1 MHSSALSKGRPRAAP
16 APEGTTS
23 AKPELGCAS
32 PRRDGLAGH
41 MDDLDGCKKSLRE
54 RRKDDLDDLYDLF
67 RRVLETHTM
76 ALSRAACWALPVTSP
91 HPAANRETVVLVVQ
105 VVHPHVKSA

>member
-54 RRKDDLDDLYDLF
+54 RREDDLDDLDEL
-67 RRVLETHTM
+67 
-76 ALSRAACWALPVTSP
+76 LSRLHTLALQAPLLGSRTP
-91 HPAANRETVVLVVQ
+91 HLRIR
-105 VVHPHVKSA
+105 